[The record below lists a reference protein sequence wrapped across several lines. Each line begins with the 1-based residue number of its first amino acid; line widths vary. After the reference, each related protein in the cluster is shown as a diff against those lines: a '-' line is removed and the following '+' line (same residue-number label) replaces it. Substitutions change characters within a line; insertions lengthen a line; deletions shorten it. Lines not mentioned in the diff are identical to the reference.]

1 MTFFFDLSSF
11 FFQNPTMKPLMKVKV
26 EMEIC
31 WHEVRICECMLYNP
45 NTFFFLK
52 NTFMYHTNCCWWNN
66 MNTILTEICSYYSIS
81 HLKMSF
87 CVKRCTHW
95 LRIREKKLSWRKNLK
110 CELWKKIFWENF
122 VNCSTWTKLL
132 NARGSKL
139 WFNIWP

>member
-1 MTFFFDLSSF
+1 MLCVTMWPSCSTFPHF

-45 NTFFFLK
+45 KPNTFFFWKIHL
-52 NTFMYHTNCCWWNN
+52 CI
-66 MNTILTEICSYYSIS
+66 ILIVGEIICSYYSIS

-87 CVKRCTHW
+87 CVKRSTHW

-110 CELWKKIFWENF
+110 YELWKKIFWENF
-122 VNCSTWTKLL
+122 VNCSNTWTKLL